1 MQCYWV
7 FVSDAMWIVCV
18 WSMYGCRCSYKMD
31 WVSSFYSRL
40 WLSEVG
46 LDFNIG
52 MDGHWPCLAVGV
64 DVCTKVPWYW
74 YWCSGIVMIFLWWY
88 SCWCRRNDG
97 GHILLMM
104 AADSNYDGG
113 DDGGC
118 WWQSKMVDSDLL
130 LFRDAPVALC
140 SSLSWW
146 SGGSLKGMMSITF
159 VLMAMMMT
167 IITMQYSF
175 CCTV

>member
-1 MQCYWV
+1 
-7 FVSDAMWIVCV
+7 
-18 WSMYGCRCSYKMD
+18 MD
-31 WVSSFYSRL
+31 WVSSFYSWS

-74 YWCSGIVMIFLWWY
+74 YWCSGIVMIFLWWF

-113 DDGGC
+113 DDGGR

-159 VLMAMMMT
+159 VLMMAMMMT
-167 IITMQYSF
+167 ITTMQYSF